1 MNIQTKSFSVV
12 GLSWCSH
19 RYHCSCLFS
28 LQSPFSSAGVE
39 KVHLAKESSFCLC
52 SWQWCFQGLL

>member
-28 LQSPFSSAGVE
+28 LQSPFSSGT
-39 KVHLAKESSFCLC
+39 LRFFYSLPNLSSLMLKYC
-52 SWQWCFQGLL
+52 